1 MSAVHF
7 LIVSDL
13 IYVNWAKLIM
23 KKQKMDN
30 KCVSFM
36 KNNWLTIATLAG
48 VVVGKFHDILLQ
60 PPFLRTSLFEE
71 K

>member
-60 PPFLRTSLFEE
+60 SPFLRTSFLE
-71 K
+71 KK